1 MTFVLWEIP
10 GHDKV
15 LGGVGLRTKGYAL
28 FILDHRG
35 DTVNR
40 RFRKNRLF
48 GWRLQHGGRMS
59 ADAIRTSRF
68 TWHKRDITISQCV
81 DCCHKHTTGAICTV
95 FPEGIPETM
104 SLQCA

>member
-10 GHDKV
+10 GHDNV

-40 RFRKNRLF
+40 RFPKEPPIRLETSI
-48 GWRLQHGGRMS
+48 WRTYER
-59 ADAIRTSRF
+59 
-68 TWHKRDITISQCV
+68 
-81 DCCHKHTTGAICTV
+81 
-95 FPEGIPETM
+95 
-104 SLQCA
+104 